1 MTITRA
7 PSKISKSVQE
17 VSNLSFD
24 EDFNISAIENLV
36 YNPITGEIERMVQP
50 GDATAAK
57 QDEIVA
63 ELGKKADKSTTPIV
77 YNLTLANANTEYS
90 QELPAHTKEL
100 RFRCRTLYDVRY
112 AWVAG
117 KVATPTTPYL
127 TLPAGC
133 DYWSDRNDLSSRT
146 LYFAS
151 STAGVVIEMEVFT

>member
-1 MTITRA
+1 MTNTRLGGQVVPEITNA
-7 PSKISKSVQE
+7 EHAKVGDNEIGAKKVIVLDKDGNQE
-17 VSNLSFD
+17 GLS
-24 EDFNISAIENLV
+24 
-36 YNPITGEIERMVQP
+36 
-50 GDATAAK
+50 TAAK

-117 KVATPTTPYL
+117 KVANPTTPYL